1 MTKLPS
7 VPAVPLSHPPSPEA
21 TGRQPAGLPSP
32 AAAPAGRLSLGDK
45 TRWGKVV
52 AMGVRGEERFYL
64 LCGPG
69 SEITLMPAEI
79 AENE

>member
-32 AAAPAGRLSLGDK
+32 AAAPAGMEALL
-45 TRWGKVV
+45 
-52 AMGVRGEERFYL
+52 EEFHEAWCKIWNLPNKERDDR
-64 LCGPG
+64 
-69 SEITLMPAEI
+69 A
-79 AENE
+79 